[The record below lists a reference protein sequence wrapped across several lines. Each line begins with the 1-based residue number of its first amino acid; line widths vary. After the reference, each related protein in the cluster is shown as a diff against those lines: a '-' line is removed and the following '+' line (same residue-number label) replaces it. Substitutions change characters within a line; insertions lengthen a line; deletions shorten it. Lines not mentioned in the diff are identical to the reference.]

1 MAGIEMGECLA
12 VVYFNVMGNS
22 HLCQQKVWAQWF
34 DQGNGGVLNKVV
46 RLSGVSGSS
55 GLQSSPQ
62 LFLQGA
68 WMMKSRANIDNQV
81 QL

>member
-34 DQGNGGVLNKVV
+34 DQGNVGVLNKVV
-46 RLSGVSGSS
+46 RLSSVSGSS
-55 GLQSSPQ
+55 GLQPSPA
-62 LFLQGA
+62 FVA
-68 WMMKSRANIDNQV
+68 WSLNEEVTCKYR
-81 QL
+81 